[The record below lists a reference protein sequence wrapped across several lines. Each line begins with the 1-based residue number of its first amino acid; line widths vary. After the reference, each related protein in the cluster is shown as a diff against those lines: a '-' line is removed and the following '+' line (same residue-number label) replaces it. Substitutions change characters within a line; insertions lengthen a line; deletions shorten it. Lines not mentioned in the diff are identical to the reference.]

1 MLTCLLKRVLPFT
14 LTFAVGAALG
24 WLFNFNVAGGRFVK
38 VTTRL
43 EQKIPF
49 GDGYGYGRSCRMYRR
64 NLVAETKPLVVLEQP
79 PAVYTTE
86 AKRHSFGG
94 AVRLSVTFGADGTIK
109 NIERLRGQL
118 YGLTEAAERA
128 AWRIKFIPATENG
141 LPITV
146 TRTIEYDFPSELT
159 RDEDVVSPVFLP
171 GGAD

>member
-24 WLFNFNVAGGRFVK
+24 WLFNVHGTVERFV
-38 VTTRL
+38 VL
-43 EQKIPF
+43 ERQHIPL
-49 GDGYGYGRSCRMYRR
+49 DGYGYGRSCRMYRR

-86 AKRHSFGG
+86 AKRHGFAG

-109 NIERLRGQL
+109 NIERLRGQI

-128 AWRIKFIPATENG
+128 AWRIKFIPAMENG
-141 LPITV
+141 LPITI
-146 TRTIEYDFPSELT
+146 TRTVEYDFPSELT
-159 RDEDVVSPVFLP
+159 RDQDEVSPVFLRD
-171 GGAD
+171 GSD

>member
-1 MLTCLLKRVLPFT
+1 MLTCLLKRVLPFM

-24 WLFNFNVAGGRFVK
+24 WLFNFSGAGGRFAE

-43 EQKIPF
+43 ERREAPF
-49 GDGYGYGRSCRMYRR
+49 GYGYGRSYRMYRR

-79 PAVYTTE
+79 PAIYTTE

-171 GGAD
+171 EGAD